1 LSTLTFDHTIA
12 DTDWYDANPLMNNFL
27 KARNIINGELDENNF
42 SASMNPTVNIL
53 DCSEEIAGNLIQP
66 AADIEIVIPEGQEI
80 DIRLESDPVATRY
93 LVFGESGV
101 TIGV

>member
-1 LSTLTFDHTIA
+1 
-12 DTDWYDANPLMNNFL
+12 M
-27 KARNIINGELDENNF
+27 INGELDESNF
-42 SASMNPTVNIL
+42 SASMNPTANVL

-66 AADIEIVIPEGQEI
+66 AGDIEIVIPEGQEI

-93 LVFGESGV
+93 LIFSESGV